1 MTTQEH
7 RAVAHV
13 VALIHDFGAA
23 GLRHAI
29 KYLTPTLV
37 VKATAMH
44 QWGRIPKR
52 GRRAYSQTIIV
63 TIGRPN
69 YRERRYVRALKR
81 AGVQFPCRKVQ
92 LRYRKVG
99 A

>member
-37 VKATAMH
+37 VKATVMH
-44 QWGRIPKR
+44 KHI
-52 GRRAYSQTIIV
+52 RRASQVSMVV